1 MEVVYLFRESNAA
14 RVFINGY
21 NSSLFNNLV
30 SSGGRYDAD
39 SRMIIFKPDVKTEH
53 FNKILQK
60 AIPTDSHDALSG
72 NEFNIT
78 KKSSNPNEYSNTKE
92 YVIPLVEVKENSH
105 NQIMIS
111 GFLKYPIILTTYELK
126 QTEYEPNKENAEEV
140 SRVNKAETI
149 SFSPLRKIE
158 SSPVSPLRKTETV
171 PVSPFSFPVSA
182 SLPEKFSEHWQAK
195 LEAELRSRKYS
206 LQTRRAYIY
215 YNRLI
220 YRTLQKTPE
229 QIRPDDVTEFLALM
243 EKDKKYSASALNLAI
258 SAIKFFFKYVLRNDG
273 IDEKHRPHQDGRLP
287 MILSKDEISKIFSLE
302 KNPKHR
308 LLLMLVYSSGLRV
321 SEVVSLKKE
330 HIDLSRKVIHIRL
343 GKGRKDRSTL
353 MSEKA
358 AQYIVEYYK
367 YFNIDKW
374 VFPGQPA
381 THHLSIRSAQ
391 NIFDKAV
398 HRAAIPKKISIHG
411 LRHTFAT
418 HLLESGTDIRYI
430 QTLLGHVSI
439 RTTERYTHVARR
451 NVLNIKSPLDT
462 IP

>member
-1 MEVVYLFRESNAA
+1 MEVVYLFRESE
-14 RVFINGY
+14 VVQVPFTDY
-21 NSSLFNNLV
+21 NPSLFKSFISN
-30 SSGGRYDAD
+30 GGKWDAD
-39 SRMIIFKPDVKTEH
+39 SRMFIFRPDVKTEH
-53 FNKILQK
+53 FNKILQN
-60 AIPTDSHDALSG
+60 AILPDSHDDLSG
-72 NEFNIT
+72 
-78 KKSSNPNEYSNTKE
+78 KE
-92 YVIPLVEVKENSH
+92 SYVPIVEVQKYSH
-105 NQIMIS
+105 NQIQIL

-126 QTEYEPNKENAEEV
+126 QTEYAPNKMKQTNNASYDKSE
-140 SRVNKAETI
+140 
-149 SFSPLRKIE
+149 SP
-158 SSPVSPLRKTETV
+158 PA
-171 PVSPFSFPVSA
+171 SPFSFPVSA
-182 SLPEKFSEHWQAK
+182 SLPEKFSEHWHAK

-220 YRTLQKTPE
+220 CRTLQKPPE

-258 SAIKFFFKYVLRNDG
+258 SAIKFFFKYVLRNDS

-287 MILSKDEISKIFSLE
+287 MILSKEEISKIFSLE

-330 HIDLSRKVIHIRL
+330 HIDLSRKVIYIRL

-353 MSEKA
+353 LSEKA
-358 AQYIVEYYK
+358 AQYIVEYYN

-374 VFPGQPA
+374 IFPGQPA
-381 THHLSIRSAQ
+381 AHHLSIRSAQ

-398 HRAAIPKKISIHG
+398 HRAAIQKKISIHG

-430 QTLLGHVSI
+430 QTLLGHISI
-439 RTTERYTHVARR
+439 RTTERYTHVACRS
-451 NVLNIKSPLDT
+451 VLNIKSPLDT